1 MDKKFQKLTCIDSSD
16 LYRIKKDEIYYG
28 IESEHYY
35 TIYSQPEEKTGKSSN
50 KIGIYAKSKF
60 IDKAKWR
67 DEQIDSVIKEDMT
80 VEDCLKQEETKIV
93 DVRTY
98 EEFQGGHV
106 AGSINIPLNEL
117 HDNLDYLKE
126 IKYIVLCCASGNR
139 SKTAQSLLKLQNIIT
154 TDGGSWL
161 NVNRIKATLN

>member
-16 LYRIKKDEIYYG
+16 LFRVEKDKIYYG

-35 TIYSQPEEKTGKSSN
+35 TIYSQPEEKSSN

-60 IDKAKWR
+60 INKAKWR
-67 DEQIDSVIKEDMT
+67 DDQIDSIIKEDMT
-80 VEDCLKQEETKIV
+80 VEDCLTQEETKIV

-106 AGSINIPLNEL
+106 AGSINIPINEL
-117 HDNLDYLKE
+117 PDNLDSLKE
-126 IKYIVLCCASGNR
+126 MKYIVLCCASGNR
-139 SKTAQSLLKLQNIIT
+139 SKTAQSLLKSQNIVA